1 MTNHLRQQLF
11 KPLKELTLFS
21 YHAHGSTITKDG
33 SGLPFC
39 CWPDGTPNN
48 VANLYM
54 LALRDRPG
62 RGGKG
67 LSRHGGKGGS
77 IGEYASKIS
86 PLVRYCFRYRT
97 DFIGLSDQQFS
108 DFIDELRKERSVN
121 DPTVNRRTETTLLAI
136 GRICLDFLQFVGR
149 LYGDD
154 AFVSENGTIRAV
166 MKTFTITTRSGR
178 TIKRSYLHHHSLHVS
193 GTRYNTRDPIP
204 SEHIKLLR
212 DSANKIHP
220 SRHLQLRRNLV
231 ISLLEHTGAR
241 RSEIIEI
248 TVSDIRNAMNMSF
261 PLLRLRTLKRGT
273 YSERFIPISR
283 VVLSEAKKYI
293 QFARRISLRN
303 FKDTDHDRLFVQE
316 KTGKPLG
323 ACSITNEMIQL
334 RSHAGIEEK
343 VCAHMFRHAFI
354 TNLFVL
360 LIKRHKFKQKDDFR
374 SALLN
379 SKKFLYDVMLWTGH
393 KDPLS
398 VERYIHLAFAKLDG
412 YEDIVSSAHIIRTNR
427 IYDQAEELLL
437 NALKNG
443 MPVDE
448 YVRELEKLKQLR
460 QEDLKKETKEEEEE
474 ENTESVKSWEHW
486 HNHL

>member
-1 MTNHLRQQLF
+1 
-11 KPLKELTLFS
+11 
-21 YHAHGSTITKDG
+21 
-33 SGLPFC
+33 
-39 CWPDGTPNN
+39 
-48 VANLYM
+48 
-54 LALRDRPG
+54 
-62 RGGKG
+62 
-67 LSRHGGKGGS
+67 
-77 IGEYASKIS
+77 
-86 PLVRYCFRYRT
+86 
-97 DFIGLSDQQFS
+97 
-108 DFIDELRKERSVN
+108 
-121 DPTVNRRTETTLLAI
+121 
-136 GRICLDFLQFVGR
+136 
-149 LYGDD
+149 
-154 AFVSENGTIRAV
+154 
-166 MKTFTITTRSGR
+166 
-178 TIKRSYLHHHSLHVS
+178 
-193 GTRYNTRDPIP
+193 
-204 SEHIKLLR
+204 
-212 DSANKIHP
+212 
-220 SRHLQLRRNLV
+220 V

-303 FKDTDHDRLFVQE
+303 FKDTEHDRLFVQE

-474 ENTESVKSWEHW
+474 EEENAESDKSWEHW

>member
-1 MTNHLRQQLF
+1 MTNHIRQQLF
-11 KPLKELTLFS
+11 KPLKELKLFS
-21 YHAHGSTITKDG
+21 YHAHGNTITKDG

-62 RGGKG
+62 RGGNG

-86 PLVRYCFRYRT
+86 PLIRYCFRYRT
-97 DFIGLSDQQFS
+97 DFIALTDQQFS
-108 DFIDELRKERSVN
+108 DFIAELRQERSIN
-121 DPTVNRRTETTLLAI
+121 DPTISKRTETTLLAI

-149 LYGDD
+149 LHGEDT
-154 AFVSENGTIRAV
+154 FVSDNGSIRAT
-166 MKTFTITTRSGR
+166 MKTFTIITRSGR

-193 GTRYNTRDPIP
+193 GRRYRTRDPIP
-204 SEHIKLLR
+204 SEHIMLLR

-220 SRHLQLRRNLV
+220 SRHLQLRRNLM

-241 RSEIIEI
+241 RSEVIEI
-248 TVSDIRNAMNMSF
+248 TVSDIRNAMKMSI
-261 PLLRLRTLKRGT
+261 PMLRLRTLKRGT

-283 VVLSEAKKYI
+283 VILNEAKKYI
-293 QFARRISLRN
+293 EFARRKSLHN
-303 FKDTDHDRLFVQE
+303 INNKDHDRLFVQE

-323 ACSITNEMIQL
+323 AGSITNEMILL

-343 VCAHMFRHAFI
+343 ACAHMFRHAFI

-360 LIKRHKFKQKDDFR
+360 LIKRHKFEQRDDFR
-374 SALLN
+374 NALLN
-379 SKKFLYDVMLWTGH
+379 SKKFLYDVMMWTGH

-412 YEDIVSSAHIIRTNR
+412 YEEIVSSAHIIRTNR

-443 MPVDE
+443 MPIEE
-448 YVRELEKLKQLR
+448 YAHELEKLKELR
-460 QEDLKKETKEEEEE
+460 KAEFGNEKTGCRINDNLETLK
-474 ENTESVKSWEHW
+474 
-486 HNHL
+486 